1 MRAVIRSIAVH
12 GALAAAALCLAGCDS
27 GKKESERERESSN
40 APAAQVVR
48 SFYDAANHAAGEK
61 ACALLTD
68 GGVRSIVHQ
77 SSRPACIR
85 TINALEPGSFDD
97 RDGELLAIEGVE
109 EDGADAFAV
118 DAALKGRSGGT
129 YRVVRRNGML
139 LIDGFQSDEG

>member
-1 MRAVIRSIAVH
+1 MIRSVALY
-12 GALAAAALCLAGCDS
+12 GALAAATLCLSACDS
-27 GKKESERERESSN
+27 RKKEAERERKSAN

-68 GGVRSIVHQ
+68 DGVRSVVHQ
-77 SSRPACIR
+77 RSHRACIR

-97 RDGELLAIEGVE
+97 RDGKLLAIEGVE
-109 EDGADAFAV
+109 EDGDHAFAV

-129 YRVVRRNGML
+129 YRVVQRNGTL
-139 LIDGFQSDEG
+139 LIDHFTSDEG